1 MIIDFH
7 THCFP
12 DAIAQKAVSKLAG
25 IGGIPYF
32 SDATVTSNLELMKKR
47 GIDAAVVCSI
57 ATNVKQQTNVNN
69 FAIELSS
76 SVPEFYAL
84 GSVHPDCPYED
95 AVSELERLKT
105 SGIRGIKVHP
115 DYMGVCIDDDRFMR
129 IFEKCAKLGLF
140 VVTHAGFDFYS
151 PDKIHASPE
160 QIAHVLD
167 AFPDLKLSAAH
178 FGGNRLNREV
188 YETLVGR
195 DVYIDLSLLAIEPH
209 DDEFIRRILTEH
221 RRDRLLFASD
231 LPWCDPGEE
240 LKAIESFGL
249 DTELMENIKYKNAL
263 NLLEDK

>member
-1 MIIDFH
+1 MLIDFH

-12 DAIAQKAVSKLAG
+12 DAIAEKAVKKLAG
-25 IGGIPYF
+25 IGGIPYYTN
-32 SDATVTSNLELMKKR
+32 ATVGGNLNMMKKC
-47 GIDAAVVCSI
+47 GIDRAVICSI
-57 ATNVKQQTNVNN
+57 ATNLKQQTNVNN
-69 FAIELSS
+69 FAISLNSDYK
-76 SVPEFYAL
+76 EFYAL
-84 GSVHPDCPYED
+84 GSIHPDCPSDE
-95 AVSELERLKT
+95 AEAELKRLKAA
-105 SGIRGIKVHP
+105 GIRGIKVHP

-129 IFEKCAKLGLF
+129 IFEKCAQLGLF

-167 AFPDLKLSAAH
+167 AFPNLRLSAAH

-240 LKAIESFGL
+240 LKAIEACGL
-249 DTELMENIKYKNAL
+249 DGELMENIKYKNAL